1 MKKRKTIKQ
10 KILEKE
16 EQVKEKALKREQD
29 KKLQD
34 EVKSF
39 ANTSL
44 HMYILVILRIWLS

>member
-16 EQVKEKALKREQD
+16 EQAREKAFKREQD

-34 EVKSF
+34 EVRSS

-44 HMYILVILRIWLS
+44 HMYILVI